1 MYANYSQ
8 EESVKKQT
16 KNRQFSLIC
25 TFKYAI
31 NRVVYGKTY
40 TAGKN
45 FTHSLVAPNI
55 NSEDKC
61 YCLEGKSNG
70 AKNINYDHCCQGL
83 LEPCGQL
90 CWQTKKNKQQMENK
104 WRRTKKE
111 VKTEFTT
118 AVMLLPARL
127 RQFNGSLIAI
137 VSAYIQSSKTSGS
150 LKLFFLRFRCLMSI
164 TLFHKF
170 GEMTQSDVS
179 WKHIN
184 MGCRNLFSITC
195 RGRPWNNMLESWSL
209 RSNPNMSQSWQIC
222 HIIKLVLHTNHHS
235 LSL

>member
-1 MYANYSQ
+1 MLFL
-8 EESVKKQT
+8 E
-16 KNRQFSLIC
+16 KN
-25 TFKYAI
+25 
-31 NRVVYGKTY
+31 Y
-40 TAGKN
+40 TADKN

-83 LEPCGQL
+83 LEPRRQL

-127 RQFNGSLIAI
+127 RQFNGSLICFWWSCNRI
-137 VSAYIQSSKTSGS
+137 GVHPKFQNLRVTKT
-150 LKLFFLRFRCLMSI
+150 FFLRFRCLMSI

-222 HIIKLVLHTNHHS
+222 HIIKLVLQTNHHS